1 MWHRLRPLIVLVNS
15 QRSSDNFTL
24 GGTVTG
30 RPEIHRCVYLCTSLG
45 QCWKSL
51 CSVHVYTC
59 RRQVFT
65 YRNHIISETHQQ
77 CLWFS
82 LGISISP
89 RGIFLCLKLNWNP
102 ASTISQWICSIY
114 AMTVF
119 GKSWINRAKCNTV
132 KSELVWVFRQN
143 VPCLKSLRN
152 QKQYI
157 LNAVSKVMV
166 RKGFDLQSVDHGIIL
181 YKQGI
186 SLSFI
191 IFLILEE

>member
-1 MWHRLRPLIVLVNS
+1 MLGTQTPGFSETALPMWHRLRPLIVLVNS
-15 QRSSDNFTL
+15 QKSSDNFTL
-24 GGTVTG
+24 GGTVTV
-30 RPEIHRCVYLCTSLG
+30 RPEIHRCVYLCISLG

-51 CSVHVYTC
+51 CSLHVYTC

-82 LGISISP
+82 LGISRSP

-114 AMTVF
+114 AMTGF

-132 KSELVWVFRQN
+132 KSF
-143 VPCLKSLRN
+143 CN

-157 LNAVSKVMV
+157 LNAVSKVMA
-166 RKGFDLQSVDHGIIL
+166 RKGFDLQSL
-181 YKQGI
+181 CTI
-186 SLSFI
+186 SQSWDYI
-191 IFLILEE
+191 V